1 MSERATTEAVRPR
14 HGAGSL
20 QDCPQGV
27 ISTSVAK
34 ACSLGLPPCSSDAG
48 DKAFYSG
55 EGISSGSGPGN
66 WTVFPVA
73 PWDLPAVTKGLSGQ
87 PWAAQ
92 APQPDGVS
100 VHLLA
105 ELADPSPLPGS
116 WLEAPA
122 MSACAS

>member
-1 MSERATTEAVRPR
+1 MSEQLRKRSVPATEWGVSRAAR
-14 HGAGSL
+14 
-20 QDCPQGV
+20 QGV
-27 ISTSVAK
+27 VSASVAK
-34 ACSLGLPPCSSDAG
+34 ACSLGLPPCSSGDAG

-55 EGISSGSGPGN
+55 EGISLGSEPGN

-87 PWAAQ
+87 PWAVQ

-122 MSACAS
+122 KSACAS